1 MGWLDNLGAGPV
13 MEFPH
18 GETVTRERR
27 KPVVDPYDP
36 TSSVPGS
43 WDDPLDTLPLAS
55 CFVDFSSSTAVP
67 DATRS
72 AISTNKSLYC
82 PDPDVDVRAGDRV
95 RVGTDVFYVNSRP
108 AGYVHPFTG
117 WRPPL
122 EIPLDVE
129 EG

>member
-1 MGWLDNLGAGPV
+1 MSWLDDLGQV
-13 MEFPH
+13 RMQFPA

-27 KPVVDPYDP
+27 QPIPDPYNP
-36 TSSVPGS
+36 AKSVPGS
-43 WDDPLDTLPLAS
+43 WDDPLDMLPLES
-55 CFVDFSSSTAVP
+55 CFVDFSSSTATP

-82 PDPDVDVRAGDRV
+82 TDPDVDVKAGDRI
-95 RVGTDVFYVNSRP
+95 RVGADVFYVNSRP

-122 EIPLDVE
+122 EIPLDLT